1 MGIVTDILTTID
13 TSVMT
18 AGERFFEAT
27 ASGMLPVMTIV
38 CTILLVLVG
47 MNMAIGYYQMNARD
61 SIQLA
66 VRIILVYF
74 FAFSWSNFGPIYDAF
89 ATASGD
95 MAMRFFDVAATTGE
109 SSTYEAM
116 DNFAVQMSDTA
127 DGVAK
132 AQGSIMR
139 GVLGAFFFALLALLM
154 GIYVLIVG
162 FAKIMLAFLIGVA
175 PIAMVATI
183 FERTKNMFEAWL
195 SSFVGYLMY
204 PIAASS
210 VIATIVAVAQEQF
223 RPQDNV
229 DTINQVIGFLVI
241 VFVGI
246 FALKAI
252 PSAAANITGHF
263 HLANITPQALRLGQG
278 GLGVAAQN
286 VPGVQK
292 IREAATIASAARAGT
307 SDDPRKQAQDRDRE
321 LRERGAAIR
330 LKFDQMRLLRGG
342 KD

>member
-1 MGIVTDILTTID
+1 
-13 TSVMT
+13 
-18 AGERFFEAT
+18 
-27 ASGMLPVMTIV
+27 MLPVMTIA

-47 MNMAIGYYQMNARD
+47 MNMAIGYYQMSARD

-66 VRIILVYF
+66 VRIILVF
-74 FAFSWSNFGPIYDAF
+74 LFAFSWSNFGTVYDAF

-95 MAMRFFDVAATTGE
+95 MAMRFFDVAATTGD
-109 SSTYEAM
+109 SSTYAAM
-116 DNFAVQMSDTA
+116 DKFASQMADTA

-139 GVLGAFFFALLALLM
+139 GVLGALFFLALSLLM
-154 GIYVLIVG
+154 AIYVLIVG
-162 FAKIMLAFLIGVA
+162 FAKIMLAFLIGIA
-175 PIAMVATI
+175 PIAIVATI

-210 VIATIVAVAQEQF
+210 VIATIVAVARQQF
-223 RPQDNV
+223 EPQDNV
-229 DTINQVIGFLVI
+229 DTIDQTIGFLVVVI
-241 VFVGI
+241 VGF
-246 FALKAI
+246 FALKQI
-252 PSAAANITGHF
+252 PSAASNITGHF
-263 HLANITPQALRLGQG
+263 HLANIAPQALRLGQG

-286 VPGVQK
+286 LPGTST
-292 IREAATIASAARAGT
+292 IRDAATIASAARAGT
-307 SDDPRKQAQDRDRE
+307 SDDPRKQALDRDRE

>member
-18 AGERFFEAT
+18 AGERFFEST
-27 ASGMLPVMTIV
+27 ASGMLPVMTIAT
-38 CTILLVLVG
+38 TILLIMVG
-47 MNMAIGYYQMNARD
+47 ANMAIGYYQMNARD

-66 VRIILVYF
+66 ARIVLVYF
-74 FAFSWSNFGPIYDAF
+74 FAFSWSNFGTIYEAF

-95 MAMRFFDVAATTGE
+95 MAMRFFDIAATTGQ
-109 SSTYEAM
+109 SSTYAAM
-116 DNFAVQMSDTA
+116 DDFAAQMADTA

-132 AQGSIMR
+132 AQGSIVR
-139 GVLGAFFFALLALLM
+139 GVLGAFFFALLSLLM

-162 FAKIMLAFLIGVA
+162 FAKIMLAFLIGIA

-183 FERTKNMFEAWL
+183 FERSKNMFEAWL
-195 SSFVGYLMY
+195 TSFIGYLMY

-210 VIATIVAVAQEQF
+210 VIATIVAVAKQQFEPQES
-223 RPQDNV
+223 V
-229 DTINQVIGFLVI
+229 DTISQIIGFLVV

-278 GLGVAAQN
+278 ALSTAGRNLPGAGMARDAVVVAS
-286 VPGVQK
+286 G
-292 IREAATIASAARAGT
+292 ARAG
-307 SDDPRKQAQDRDRE
+307 SADDPRQIAQKRDRE
-321 LRERGAAIR
+321 LRERGAQMRQKIN
-330 LKFDQMRLLRGG
+330 DMRLLRGG

>member
-74 FAFSWSNFGPIYDAF
+74 FAFSWSNFGPVYEAF
-89 ATASGD
+89 ATTSGD
-95 MAMRFFDVAATTGE
+95 MAMRFFDIAATTGE
-109 SSTYEAM
+109 NSTYEAM

-229 DTINQVIGFLVI
+229 DTIDQVIGFLVI

-278 GLGVAAQN
+278 SLGVAAQN
-286 VPGVQK
+286 VPGTQK
-292 IREAATIASAARAGT
+292 IRDVATIASAARAGT

>member
-1 MGIVTDILTTID
+1 MGIVTDIMTTID

-18 AGERFFEAT
+18 AGERFFEST
-27 ASGMLPVMTIV
+27 AAGMLPVMTIV
-38 CTILLVLVG
+38 TTILLVLVG
-47 MNMAIGYYQMNARD
+47 MNMAIGYYQMTARD

-66 VRIILVYF
+66 LRIILVYF
-74 FAFSWSNFGPIYDAF
+74 FAFSWSNFGPVYDAF

-95 MAMRFFDVAATTGE
+95 MAMRFFDVAATTGQDN
-109 SSTYEAM
+109 TYAAM
-116 DNFAVQMSDTA
+116 DDFAVQMADTA

-132 AQGSIMR
+132 AQGSIVR
-139 GVLGAFFFALLALLM
+139 GVLGALFFSLLALLM

-183 FERTKNMFEAWL
+183 FERTKNLFEAWL

-210 VIATIVAVAQEQF
+210 VIATIVAVARQQFVRQE
-223 RPQDNV
+223 NV
-229 DTINQVIGFLVI
+229 NTISQIIGFLVI

-252 PSAAANITGHF
+252 PSAAANITGNF
-263 HLANITPQALRLGQG
+263 NLANIAPQALRLGQTTLG
-278 GLGVAAQN
+278 GVARNLPGAQ
-286 VPGVQK
+286 K
-292 IREAATIASAARAGT
+292 LRDAAVVASAARAGT
-307 SDDPRKQAQDRDRE
+307 SDNPQKQAQDRDRE
-321 LRERGAAIR
+321 LRERGAALR
-330 LKFDQMRLLRGG
+330 VRFDQMRLLRGG